1 MHLTG
6 MKRNLHTL
14 YTLAFT
20 FLTIALFGQQPGA
33 RGNMDPT
40 KLPKIGVLSGTLVDA
55 ETGEALPYAAIK
67 VVHKMSEEL
76 VTGGMTNAKGRFN
89 IEGISLGPNTV
100 EFAYVGY
107 KTKTQ
112 EIRFSR
118 GNIEQDLGKVG
129 LQSSGVELEEVV
141 VNAEREF
148 MTNEIDRKVYDP
160 SKLILSKTGSATDIL
175 ENIPSVELDL
185 EGNITLRG
193 SSAVRIMID
202 GRPSRFTGEDL
213 SALLQSLPGNSVEK
227 IEVMTNPSAKYDPDG
242 TAGMINI
249 VLKKSALQGLNGSV
263 NASYSGAN
271 RVRAGLN
278 LNYKVDDVNFFFNA
292 GHSSGD
298 YPRSSWA
305 RRENYLGLDTLT
317 FYQVVDGYG
326 GRNGNNIKTGF
337 DWNPSKRHSFTVQGT
352 INQGLRPRYS
362 ENNTDWTTPYGDY
375 TIQQLSDR
383 TGVRLNSSA
392 DLIYDYKPKKGEEL
406 NVRFSY
412 TDGSRDDVLLFAQD
426 TLLLSGV
433 KAPSMEYNTNS
444 FGEQWEFNGIVDY
457 TKKWNDDRKL
467 EAGAKVISRDDLDG
481 FNRTNIDIT
490 SGLSTLDSLS
500 INEFLYEEDIF
511 AAYMNYGFK
520 SGKWGYQLGLRAEQA
535 NITATQITQ
544 DSTFYNNYFQVY
556 PSAFV
561 TYEIARGK
569 ELNFSYSRRV
579 QRPGGRQ
586 LNPFID
592 YSDPFNLR
600 AGNPYL
606 LPAFTGAY
614 EVGYTQIMKKGSTV
628 SANVYFRD
636 HSNLITW
643 YSEVDSNGV
652 NLTTHQ
658 NLNSGEDVGL
668 DMNFRGKIGDKGA
681 FLSLSGNYFY
691 SQVSGEINGT
701 GWINQG
707 SGFGLNTMY
716 STPLWKNASL
726 QIMAN
731 YRSKRV
737 MAQGIGKPFYFVG
750 GGFKQGL
757 LDDRLNFSINCRDIF
772 NTMGWNYET
781 AGPNF
786 ASEGQFRWMS
796 RVVEF
801 GLTYNFG
808 EVQRRRRRME
818 RGGSGAGGMDMEMF

>member
-1 MHLTG
+1 
-6 MKRNLHTL
+6 MKPNPFTL
-14 YTLAFT
+14 FTVLFT
-20 FLTIALFGQQPGA
+20 FLSITLLGQQPGG
-33 RGNMDPT
+33 RGNMDPN
-40 KLPKIGVLSGTLVDA
+40 KLPKIGVLTGTLVDV
-55 ETGEALPYAAIK
+55 ESGEPLPYAAIK
-67 VVHKMSEEL
+67 VVHKMSDEL
-76 VTGGMTNAKGRFN
+76 VTGGMTSEKGRFN

-112 EIRFSR
+112 EIRFGR
-118 GNIEQDLGKVG
+118 GGIEQDLGKVG

-175 ENIPSVELDL
+175 ENIPAVELDL

-278 LNYKVDDVNFFFNA
+278 LNYKVDNVNFFFNA

-298 YPRSSWA
+298 YPRTSWA
-305 RRENYLGLDTLT
+305 RRENYLGADTLT
-317 FYQVVDGYG
+317 FYQEVDGYG

-337 DWNPSKRHSFTVQGT
+337 DWNPNKKHSFTLQGT
-352 INQGLRPRYS
+352 LNQGLRPRYS
-362 ENNTDWTTPYGDY
+362 ENNTDWTTPFGDY

-383 TGVRLNSSA
+383 DGVRINNSA
-392 DLIYDYKPKKGEEL
+392 DFIYDYKPKKGEEL

-412 TDGSRDDVLLFAQD
+412 TDGSRDDVLLFNQD
-426 TLLLSGV
+426 TLLTSGI

-444 FGEQWEFNGIVDY
+444 FGDQWEFNGILDY
-457 TKKWNDDRKL
+457 TKKWEDDRKL
-467 EAGAKVISRDDLDG
+467 EAGMKLITRSDLDG
-481 FNRTNIDIT
+481 FNRTDVDIVT
-490 SGLSTLDSLS
+490 GVETLDPLS
-500 INEFLYEEDIF
+500 VNEFLYEEDIY
-511 AAYMNYGFK
+511 AAYANYGFK
-520 SGKWGYQLGLRAEQA
+520 KGKWGYQLGLRAEQA

-556 PSAFV
+556 PSAFI

-569 ELNFSYSRRV
+569 ELNLSYSRRV

-592 YSDPFNLR
+592 YSDPYNLR
-600 AGNPYL
+600 SGNPYL

-614 EVGYTQIMKKGSTV
+614 EFGYTQILKKGSTV

-636 HSNLITW
+636 RNNLITW

-652 NLTTHQ
+652 NLTSFQ
-658 NLNSGEDVGL
+658 NLNSGEDLGL
-668 DMNFRGKIGDKGA
+668 DVNFRGKLGDKGA
-681 FLSLSGNYFY
+681 FISLSGNYFY
-691 SQVSGEINGT
+691 TQVSGDIKGQ
-701 GWINQG
+701 GWVNQG
-707 SGFGLNTMY
+707 QGFGLNSMY
-716 STPLWKNASL
+716 STPLWKDASL

-731 YRSKRV
+731 YRSRRI
-737 MAQGIGKPFYFVG
+737 MAQGIGRPFYFVG

-757 LDDRLNFSINCRDIF
+757 LDNRLNFSINCRDIF

-781 AGPNF
+781 AGTNF
-786 ASEGQFRWMS
+786 SSEGQFRWMS

-801 GLTYNFG
+801 GLSYNFG

-818 RGGSGAGGMDMEMF
+818 RGGSGGGGMDMEMF

>member
-1 MHLTG
+1 
-6 MKRNLHTL
+6 MKPNPYNLL
-14 YTLAFT
+14 PVLFT
-20 FLTIALFGQQPGA
+20 FLTLTLFGQQPGA

-112 EIRFSR
+112 EIRFGR

-383 TGVRLNSSA
+383 TGVRLNNSA

-444 FGEQWEFNGIVDY
+444 FGDQWEFNGIVDY

-467 EAGAKVISRDDLDG
+467 EAGAKVITRDDLDG

-490 SGLSTLDSLS
+490 SGLGTLDSLS

-636 HSNLITW
+636 RSNLITW

-707 SGFGLNTMY
+707 SGFGLNSMY
-716 STPLWKNASL
+716 NTPLWKNASL

-818 RGGSGAGGMDMEMF
+818 RGGSGGGGMDMDMF

>member
-1 MHLTG
+1 MKSYLSSLYILLFSFIGLT
-6 MKRNLHTL
+6 LQ
-14 YTLAFT
+14 A
-20 FLTIALFGQQPGA
+20 QQPGG
-33 RGNMDPT
+33 RGSMDPT

-55 ETGEALPYAAIK
+55 ETGEVLPYAAIK
-67 VVHKMSEEL
+67 VVHKMSDEL
-76 VTGGMTNAKGRFN
+76 VTGGMTNEKGKFN
-89 IEGISLGPNTV
+89 IEGIALGPNTV

-107 KTKTQ
+107 KTKSQ
-112 EIRFSR
+112 EIRFGR
-118 GNIEQDLGKVG
+118 DGVEQDLGKVG

-271 RVRAGLN
+271 RVRAGMN
-278 LNYKVDDVNFFFNA
+278 LNYKVEDVNFFFNA

-305 RRENYLGLDTLT
+305 RRENYLGLDTLL

-326 GRNGNNIKTGF
+326 GRNGNSIKTGF
-337 DWNPSKRHSFTVQGT
+337 DWNPNKKHSFTIQGT
-352 INQGLRPRYS
+352 LNQGLRPRYS
-362 ENNTDWTTPYGDY
+362 ENNTDWSTPYGDY
-375 TIQQLSDR
+375 TILQLSDR
-383 TGVRLNSSA
+383 DGERINSSA
-392 DLIYDYKPKKGEEL
+392 DLIYDYKPRKGEEL

-412 TDGSRDDVLLFAQD
+412 TDGTRNDVLKFAQD
-426 TLLLSGV
+426 TLLSTGI
-433 KAPSMEYNTNS
+433 KAPSMQYNTNS
-444 FGEQWEFNGIVDY
+444 FGDQWEFNGILDY

-481 FNRTNIDIT
+481 FNRTNIDLAT
-490 SGLSTLDSLS
+490 QVGVLDPLS

-561 TYEIARGK
+561 TYEIARGR

-600 AGNPYL
+600 MGNPYL
-606 LPAFTGAY
+606 LPSFTGAY
-614 EVGYTQIMKKGSTV
+614 EMGYTQILKKGSTI
-628 SANVYFRD
+628 SANVFFRD
-636 HSNLITW
+636 QSNMITW
-643 YSEVDSNGV
+643 YSEVDTNGV
-652 NLTTHQ
+652 NLTTHK

-707 SGFGLNTMY
+707 SGFGLNTMF

-726 QIMAN
+726 QLNAN

-737 MAQGIGKPFYFVG
+737 MAQGIGKPFYFMG

-757 LDDRLNFSINCRDIF
+757 MNDRLNFSINCRDIF
-772 NTMGWNYET
+772 NTMGWNYAT

-786 ASEGQFRWMS
+786 SSEGQFRWMS

-818 RGGSGAGGMDMEMF
+818 RGGSGGGGMDMEMF

>member
-1 MHLTG
+1 MKKQLALLTF
-6 MKRNLHTL
+6 TL
-14 YTLAFT
+14 YSIFT
-20 FLTIALFGQQPGA
+20 TSLFAQQPGGG
-33 RGNMDPT
+33 RGNFDPK
-40 KLPKIGVLSGTLVDA
+40 KLPKIGVLTGTLVDA
-55 ETGEALPYAAIK
+55 ETAEPLAFAAIK

-76 VTGGMTNAKGRFN
+76 VTGGMTNEKGQFN
-89 IEGISLGPNTV
+89 IDAITLGPNIV

-112 EIRFSR
+112 EVRFGR
-118 GNIEQDLGKVG
+118 EGTEQDLGKVG

-175 ENIPSVELDL
+175 ENIPAVELDL
-185 EGNITLRG
+185 DGNITLRG

-213 SALLQSLPGNSVEK
+213 TALLQSLPGNSVEK

-249 VLKKSALQGLNGSV
+249 VLKKSALQGLNGST

-298 YPRSSWA
+298 YPRTSWA
-305 RRENYLGLDTLT
+305 RRENYLGEDTLS
-317 FYQVVDGYG
+317 FYQDVDGYG
-326 GRNGNNIKTGF
+326 GRNGNNMKLGM
-337 DWNPSKRHSFTVQGT
+337 DWNPSKKHYFTLQGT

-362 ENNTDWTTPYGDY
+362 LSNTDWSTPTGDY
-375 TIQQLSDR
+375 TISQLSDR
-383 TGVRLNSSA
+383 DGVRWNNSA
-392 DLIYDYKPKKGEEL
+392 DFIYDYKPNKGEEL
-406 NVRFSY
+406 NFRMSY
-412 TDGSRDDVLLFAQD
+412 TDGSRSDVLAFNQD
-426 TLLLSGV
+426 TLMASGI
-433 KAPSMEYNTNS
+433 KAPSLEYNTNS
-444 FGEQWEFNGIVDY
+444 FGDQWEFNGILDY
-457 TKKWNDDRKL
+457 TKKWDDDRKL
-467 EAGAKVISRDDLDG
+467 EAGLKVITRDDLDG
-481 FNRTNIDIT
+481 FNRTDIDIYT
-490 SGLSTLDSLS
+490 GVATLDPLS
-500 INEFLYEEDIF
+500 VNEFLYEEDIY
-511 AAYMNYGFK
+511 AAYTNYGFK
-520 SGKWGYQLGLRAEQA
+520 KGPWGFQLGLRAEQA
-535 NITATQITQ
+535 NITATQISQ

-556 PSAFV
+556 PSAFI
-561 TYEIARGK
+561 TYEIARGR
-569 ELNFSYSRRV
+569 ELNISYSRRV

-586 LNPFID
+586 LNPFVD

-600 AGNPYL
+600 SGNPYL
-606 LPAFTGAY
+606 MPSFTGAY
-614 EVGYTQIMKKGSTV
+614 EMGYTHILKKGSTL

-636 HSNLITW
+636 QSNMITW
-643 YSEVDSNGV
+643 YSEVDTNGI
-652 NLTTHQ
+652 NLTTFQ

-681 FLSLSGNYFY
+681 FLTFGGNYFY

-701 GWINQG
+701 GWVNQG
-707 SGFGLNTMY
+707 SGFGLNTML

-726 QIMAN
+726 QLNAN

-737 MAQGIGKPFYFVG
+737 LAQGIGRPFYFVG

-757 LDDRLNFSINCRDIF
+757 MNDRLNLSINCRDIF

-781 AGPNF
+781 YGPNF
-786 ASEGQFRWMS
+786 SSEGQFRWMS

-808 EVQRRRRRME
+808 EVQRARRRMD
-818 RGGSGAGGMDMEMF
+818 RGGSRGGGMDMEMF

>member
-1 MHLTG
+1 
-6 MKRNLHTL
+6 MKPNPYNLL
-14 YTLAFT
+14 PVLFT
-20 FLTIALFGQQPGA
+20 FLTLTLFGQQPGA
-33 RGNMDPT
+33 RGNMDPS

-112 EIRFSR
+112 EIRFGR

-383 TGVRLNSSA
+383 TGVRLNNSA

-444 FGEQWEFNGIVDY
+444 FGDQWEFNGIVDY

-467 EAGAKVISRDDLDG
+467 EAGAKVITRDDLDG

-490 SGLSTLDSLS
+490 SGLGTLDSLS

-636 HSNLITW
+636 RSNLITW

-707 SGFGLNTMY
+707 SGFGLNSMY
-716 STPLWKNASL
+716 NTPLWKNASL

-818 RGGSGAGGMDMEMF
+818 RGGSGGGGMDMDMF

>member
-1 MHLTG
+1 
-6 MKRNLHTL
+6 
-14 YTLAFT
+14 
-20 FLTIALFGQQPGA
+20 
-33 RGNMDPT
+33 MDPT

-55 ETGEALPYAAIK
+55 ETGEVLPYAAIK
-67 VVHKMSEEL
+67 VVHKMSDEL
-76 VTGGMTNAKGRFN
+76 VTGGMTNAKGKFN
-89 IEGISLGPNTV
+89 IEGIALGPNTV

-107 KTKTQ
+107 KTKSQ
-112 EIRFSR
+112 EIRFGR
-118 GNIEQDLGKVG
+118 DGVEQDLGKVG

-271 RVRAGLN
+271 RVRAGMN
-278 LNYKVDDVNFFFNA
+278 LNYKVEDVNFFFNA

-305 RRENYLGLDTLT
+305 RRENYLGLDTLL

-326 GRNGNNIKTGF
+326 GRNGNNIKTGL
-337 DWNPSKRHSFTVQGT
+337 DWNPNNKHSFTIQGT
-352 INQGLRPRYS
+352 LNQGLRPRYS
-362 ENNTDWTTPYGDY
+362 ENNTDWSTPYGDY
-375 TIQQLSDR
+375 TILQLSDR
-383 TGVRLNSSA
+383 DGERINSSA
-392 DLIYDYKPKKGEEL
+392 DLIYDYKPRKGEEL

-412 TDGSRDDVLLFAQD
+412 TDGSRNDVLKFAQD
-426 TLLLSGV
+426 TLLSTGI
-433 KAPSMEYNTNS
+433 KAPSMQYNTNS
-444 FGEQWEFNGIVDY
+444 FGDQWEFNGILDY

-481 FNRTNIDIT
+481 FNRTNIDLAT
-490 SGLSTLDSLS
+490 QVGVLDPLS

-561 TYEIARGK
+561 TYEIARGR

-600 AGNPYL
+600 MGNPYL
-606 LPAFTGAY
+606 LPSFTGAY
-614 EVGYTQIMKKGSTV
+614 EMGYTQILKKGSTI
-628 SANVYFRD
+628 SANVFFRD
-636 HSNLITW
+636 QSNMITW
-643 YSEVDSNGV
+643 YSEVDTNGV
-652 NLTTHQ
+652 NLTTHK
-658 NLNSGEDVGL
+658 NLNNGEDVGL

-707 SGFGLNTMY
+707 SGFGLNTMF
-716 STPLWKNASL
+716 STPLWKNATL
-726 QIMAN
+726 QLNAN

-757 LDDRLNFSINCRDIF
+757 MNDRLNFSINCRDIF
-772 NTMGWNYET
+772 NTMGWNYAT

-786 ASEGQFRWMS
+786 SSEGQFRWMS

-818 RGGSGAGGMDMEMF
+818 RGGSGGGMDMEMF

>member
-1 MHLTG
+1 
-6 MKRNLHTL
+6 MKPNPYNLL
-14 YTLAFT
+14 PVLFT

-112 EIRFSR
+112 EIRFGR

-383 TGVRLNSSA
+383 TGVRLNNSA

-444 FGEQWEFNGIVDY
+444 FGDQWEFNGIVDY

-467 EAGAKVISRDDLDG
+467 EAGAKVITRDDLDG

-490 SGLSTLDSLS
+490 SGLGTLDSLS

-561 TYEIARGK
+561 TYEITRGK

-636 HSNLITW
+636 RSNLITW

-818 RGGSGAGGMDMEMF
+818 RGGSGGGGMDMEMF